1 MPTSH
6 WMAAPALRAVLYSAL
21 LAPLA
26 ANAQTSD
33 EIYDSIPL
41 AQETAEVPEP
51 ATDAVSLSKIAVTGS
66 RIKRT
71 EYETANP
78 ILTVDRDMIE
88 RSGVTSLGDLLQ
100 DLPVAGSA
108 LGTAFNNGGTGAV
121 EVDLRNLGSQRVLV
135 LVNGRRWV
143 NGLRALSTSSVD
155 LTTIPVSIIERVD
168 ILKDGASTTYGS
180 DAIAGVINII
190 TRTDFDG
197 LELRGQ
203 LGGFMAEGDGQRENL
218 NVSWGRVLGKTSV
231 FVDLNYANDKEVFAG
246 DRDISKV
253 PLFGTGNTR
262 GSLGTPQGTFVWVP
276 NPTATDPGV
285 VLNECDR
292 LDVAFGTVNGTT
304 DSELGISLIP
314 DSIAENPTLGQLPL
328 CWLTLSDGAT
338 GTSQSD
344 FRRQLAEDA
353 YNYAPINYLI
363 TPNERTSAF
372 AMINQPLPFGMNFT
386 SELLYNRRVSRQVL
400 AEMPLFTG
408 DLLFPPYST
417 LYIAEDQQYN
427 PFDQDIGRADPNSEL
442 IGFGAVLRRMTE
454 QGVRDF
460 NQTVDTARVGFGLN
474 GEFDALNRY
483 VSWELGGSWGKSKNE
498 AVNLGLIDLD
508 HARLALGPAADC
520 AADPDCV
527 PLNMFGG
534 QGPDGTGS
542 ITQDQLDYIIYTDH
556 SSQEQE
562 MHNAYLNL
570 SSELFEL
577 PAGPLG
583 FALGFEWR
591 KEDYLS
597 VPDPFVQAGR
607 SSTNQ
612 QDITRGTIDAR
623 EVFAELAIPLL
634 ESQPFAEAL
643 ELSLATRYSDY
654 DAFGSKVVGKAGL
667 RWQPFTDLLVRGT
680 ASEAFRAPAITDLFL
695 GAAQSF
701 PSLVDPCDADERAQ
715 DANADTNCDADGIDS
730 GYTQTLTQLPSDFG
744 GNPELKPET
753 ATTFTAGIVYSPS
766 FLPDFNVYL
775 DWFAIEIDDFIT
787 VPGAQYILDACYR
800 SAPDQRSFCDA
811 VDRGDNGG
819 INNVLNQFANFAKLE
834 TSGVDITM
842 DYTLPF
848 TDFGLFK
855 LSWDTSY
862 LIKYDQYDPAIDGG
876 SNKSSYA
883 GRYEGGAAV
892 NFPRVKSNAE
902 LAWSWENMKAAWNVR
917 YVGTVTEDCYDGF
930 DGDLSLTAL
939 GLCSNPNADDITA
952 SKNELDATWYHDV
965 QFTYT
970 LARLGT
976 DLTIGVDNLFDQD
989 PPIGYS
995 SFANSYDVTTY
1006 DTPGTF
1012 GYLRFV
1018 TKF

>member
-1 MPTSH
+1 MFTKFRFDAPLPRYILLCFLAAP
-6 WMAAPALRAVLYSAL
+6 MAA
-21 LAPLA
+21 
-26 ANAQTSD
+26 
-33 EIYDSIPL
+33 L
-41 AQETAEVPEP
+41 AQDAGGLDTIQLEAEQLEAAQPG
-51 ATDAVSLSKIAVTGS
+51 DAVTLGRIEVTGS

-71 EYETANP
+71 DYETANP
-78 ILTVDRDMIE
+78 VLTVDRDMIE

-100 DLPVAGSA
+100 NLPVAGSA

-143 NGLRALSTSSVD
+143 NGLRSLSTSSVD

-190 TRTDFDG
+190 TRKDFEG

-203 LGGFMAEGDGQRENL
+203 TGSFVSEGDGLRENL
-218 NVSWGRVLGKTSV
+218 NLSWGRVLGKTSV
-231 FVDLNYANDKEVFAG
+231 FVDLNYANDEDVLAG

-276 NPTATDPGV
+276 NPAATDPGV
-285 VLNECDR
+285 LLNECDR
-292 LDVAFGTVNGTT
+292 LDAGFSAANGTSGDT
-304 DSELGISLIP
+304 LGVSLIP
-314 DSIAENPTLGQLPL
+314 DAIANDPNLGQLPL
-328 CWLTLSDGAT
+328 CWLTLRDGAS
-338 GTSQSD
+338 GTSQAD
-344 FRRQLAEDA
+344 FRRQLPEDA
-353 YNYAPINYLI
+353 YNYAPVNYLI
-363 TPNERTSAF
+363 TPNERSSAF
-372 AMINQPLPFGMNFT
+372 AMINQPLPFGMNLT
-386 SELLYNRRVSRQVL
+386 GEMLYNRRVSRQLL

-417 LYIAEDQQYN
+417 LYIAEDQEYN
-427 PFDQDIGRADPNSEL
+427 PFNQDMGRADPNSEL
-442 IGFGAVLRRMTE
+442 IGFGAVLRRMVE
-454 QGVRDF
+454 QGERDF
-460 NQTVDTARVGFGLN
+460 NQTVDTTRVGFGLT
-474 GEFDALNRY
+474 GEFDALSRY
-483 VSWELGGSWGKSKNE
+483 VSWELGASWGQSKNK
-498 AVNLGLIDLD
+498 AVNFGLIDLD

-534 QGPDGTGS
+534 QGPDGSGS
-542 ITQDQLDYIIYTDH
+542 ITQEQLDYIIYVDH

-562 MHNAYLNL
+562 MQNVYLNFSTEVL
-570 SSELFEL
+570 EM

-583 FALGFEWR
+583 FALGLEWR
-591 KEDYLS
+591 KEDYLN

-612 QDITRGTIDAR
+612 QDITQGAIEAR

-634 ESQPFAEAL
+634 RSQPYAEAL

-654 DAFGSKVVGKAGL
+654 DAFGSKSVGKAGI
-667 RWQPFTDLLVRGT
+667 RWQPVADLLVRGT
-680 ASEAFRAPAITDLFL
+680 ASQAFRAPAITDLFL

-701 PSLVDPCDADERAQ
+701 PRLVDPCDADERAA
-715 DANADTNCDADGIDS
+715 DSNADTNCEADGIDS
-730 GYTQTLTQLPSDFG
+730 GYTQTLLQLPSDFG
-744 GNPELKPET
+744 GNPELNPET
-753 ATTFTAGIVYSPS
+753 ATTFTAGFVYSPS
-766 FLPDFNVYL
+766 RVPDFNIYF
-775 DWFAIEIDDFIT
+775 DWFSIKIDDFIT

-800 SAPDQRSFCDA
+800 TNPDQRSFCDA
-811 VDRGDNGG
+811 VERNAGGG
-819 INNVLNQFANFAKLE
+819 IENVLNQFTNFAKLE
-834 TSGVDITM
+834 TSGIDLTL

-848 TDFGLFK
+848 EGIGQFK

-862 LIKYDQYDPAIDGG
+862 LIKYDQFDPAVEGG
-876 SNKSSYA
+876 STKTSYA
-883 GRYEGGAAV
+883 GRYEGSANV

-902 LAWSWENMKAAWNVR
+902 LAWSWENLQAAWSLR
-917 YVGTVTEDCYDGF
+917 YIGSATEDCYDGF

-939 GLCSNPNADDITA
+939 GLCSSPNPDDITA
-952 SKNELDATWYHDV
+952 SQNELDGTWYHDV

-970 LARLGT
+970 LADFGT
-976 DLTIGVDNLFDQD
+976 DVTIGVDNLFNQN
-989 PPIGYS
+989 PPVGFT
-995 SFANSYDVTTY
+995 SFSNSFDVTTY
-1006 DTPGTF
+1006 DTPGIF

-1018 TKF
+1018 TRF